1 MPSIRWAISLVER
14 LLKKKYANDGV
25 ISASK
30 MKEGDTV
37 KNCYYC
43 NGKKVRYL
51 RDLELKITIRCEK
64 CGAEIA
70 TPYMTE
76 DSARGYW
83 NMKQAALERA
93 NKHKKEAA
101 AS

>member
-1 MPSIRWAISLVER
+1 M
-14 LLKKKYANDGV
+14 
-25 ISASK
+25 
-30 MKEGDTV
+30 

-83 NMKQAALERA
+83 NMKQAALERV